1 MKGFLSL
8 LIGGLSFA
16 LIAGAQMNA
25 YLASMQSQLIVI
37 ENLIPQIVTVHWSM
51 KMIAA
56 ALAFIALAFSI
67 NYTRSGQKKM
77 NIANRVGRYLAILAI
92 ILSIIPVYLIF
103 LK

>member
-1 MKGFLSL
+1 MKGLLSL

-16 LIAGAQMNA
+16 LIAGSQINA
-25 YLASMQSQLIVI
+25 YAQSSAILISNGELTPNV
-37 ENLIPQIVTVHWSM
+37 VTVHWSI
-51 KMIAA
+51 KMITISI
-56 ALAFIALAFSI
+56 ALIALAFSI

-77 NIANRVGRYLAILAI
+77 NILNRVGRYLAILAI

>member
-8 LIGGLSFA
+8 VLGGLSFA
-16 LIAGAQMNA
+16 LIAGAQFNA
-25 YLASMQSQLIVI
+25 FLSSSAVLITQ
-37 ENLIPQIVTVHWSM
+37 ENSISPVMVSVHWSL
-51 KMIAA
+51 KLISIAI
-56 ALAFIALAFSI
+56 ALVALAFSI

-77 NIANRVGRYLAILAI
+77 NIANRVGRYLAILAV